1 MCESCAGNPL
11 QLCTV
16 RQKTEVCTYVQCTV
30 VRLSVDIL
38 LAHALLEAV
47 FQKYNALR
55 YEPYTVV
62 YKVWVDLYSNACMY
76 TVLKQE

>member
-1 MCESCAGNPL
+1 M
-11 QLCTV
+11 
-16 RQKTEVCTYVQCTV
+16 
-30 VRLSVDIL
+30 DIL
-38 LAHALLEAV
+38 LAPALLEAV

-62 YKVWVDLYSNACMY
+62 YKVCADLYSNACMY